1 MARNAIAIFA
11 SSESDADIFYATR
24 FRAPNPFLYLEKGG
38 RGTAYVSK
46 MEYSR
51 AKLEAKCAVRLMPPS
66 AAQKKGGTKETGAIA
81 ALLKKNKIRSVVVPF
96 DFPLGLARKLEG
108 GGVRVSPKPSRP
120 FFESRKIKTGWEIA
134 CIRRSQLF
142 AQKGV
147 ALAREIIA
155 QSKISQRRG
164 GKLEHGGRTL
174 TSEFVRENISKFL
187 VANGFDP
194 SVPIVSCGAQSA
206 FPHQRGSGP
215 LFAHRPI
222 IVDVFPRDLR
232 TGYWGDCTR
241 TFAKGA
247 PAEEIVSM
255 HAAVAQA
262 HKAATGKIRDGAWGE
277 RIHEEVKKTFSER
290 GYFNNYG
297 KRGSF
302 GFTHGTGHGVGL
314 EVHEEPRI
322 ASGAGPLFAGNVVTV
337 EPGLYYQKTGGVRI
351 EDLVAVRKNGCEN
364 LTSLE
369 KGLAID

>member
-1 MARNAIAIFA
+1 
-11 SSESDADIFYATR
+11 
-24 FRAPNPFLYLEKGG
+24 
-38 RGTAYVSK
+38 
-46 MEYSR
+46 
-51 AKLEAKCAVRLMPPS
+51 
-66 AAQKKGGTKETGAIA
+66 
-81 ALLKKNKIRSVVVPF
+81 
-96 DFPLGLARKLEG
+96 
-108 GGVRVSPKPSRP
+108 
-120 FFESRKIKTGWEIA
+120 
-134 CIRRSQLF
+134 
-142 AQKGV
+142 
-147 ALAREIIA
+147 
-155 QSKISQRRG
+155 
-164 GKLEHGGRTL
+164 
-174 TSEFVRENISKFL
+174 
-187 VANGFDP
+187 
-194 SVPIVSCGAQSA
+194 
-206 FPHQRGSGP
+206 
-215 LFAHRPI
+215 
-222 IVDVFPRDLR
+222 VDVFPRDLR

-290 GYFNNYG
+290 GYFNNDG